1 MHPPKLYKFDEVIK
15 IIFVSGKKSAIT
27 FGEGC
32 TLMLDI
38 HVYSALMAW
47 DLGYLAKKV
56 QDIPPTLTKI
66 NLFGLTWFLCIR
78 YICIQKY
85 VDHFFI
91 LEIQFFAGKK
101 ITNLEPHPPV
111 AMLWIANYINLWLW
125 LIDRWNIIFYLPS
138 AVILLNHGHT
148 DLSIASMIGLQLCTA
163 WIVSSCFNIH
173 AYSILSYKENATW
186 ILFT

>member
-1 MHPPKLYKFDEVIK
+1 MTNCMHYYAPAK
-15 IIFVSGKKSAIT
+15 IIQIWWGHHDNFCVWKKSAIT

-38 HVYSALMAW
+38 HVYSAFMAW

-78 YICIQKY
+78 YICIQTY

-125 LIDRWNIIFYLPS
+125 LIDRWNKFFFICP
-138 AVILLNHGHT
+138 VP
-148 DLSIASMIGLQLCTA
+148 
-163 WIVSSCFNIH
+163 SCF
-173 AYSILSYKENATW
+173 
-186 ILFT
+186 